1 MDTSALVALAVFIA
15 LNLTA
20 AASGAVFRPGSWYA
34 SLDKPSWVP
43 PNWAFPLVWSVLY
56 AMITASGWLVWQ
68 EAGPGALPALS
79 IYVLSLVLNAAWSG
93 LFFGWRRMNLAMID
107 VVLLWLSIAAVIA
120 LFWPIRPLAALL
132 LVPYLVWVTIASALN
147 LRMIQL
153 NRPTAANA
161 AE

>member
-1 MDTSALVALAVFIA
+1 MNTPAIIALAVFIA
-15 LNLTA
+15 LNLAA
-20 AASGAVFRPGSWYA
+20 AASGAVFRPGDWYA

-68 EAGPGALPALS
+68 QAGWSALPALS

-93 LFFGWRRMNLAMID
+93 LFFGQRRMDLAMID

-120 LFWPIRPLAALL
+120 LFWPIRALAALL
-132 LVPYLVWVTIASALN
+132 LVPYLAWVTVASALN

-153 NRPTAANA
+153 NGTRAATSA
-161 AE
+161 